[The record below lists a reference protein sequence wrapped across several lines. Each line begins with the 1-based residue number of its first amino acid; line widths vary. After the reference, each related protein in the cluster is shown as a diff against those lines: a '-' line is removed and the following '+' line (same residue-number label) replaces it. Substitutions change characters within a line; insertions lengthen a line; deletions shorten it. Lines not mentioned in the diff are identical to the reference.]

1 MTVIEVLNLL
11 LILAILSVFFLVIFF
26 RITIQYFIEKLYK
39 KIRSVSPFQKQ
50 PVSLEK
56 TISHFKFVFNVISI
70 QLFLFSSFLVYI
82 LKESNLMGVYL
93 NSMNFSNLTEFLKND
108 VVYNLTCGNQT
119 CHIIGG
125 TNFSFENLSILIAL
139 LTGLIIYTHFFGM
152 ISEDPY
158 ISMKSETRKKYF
170 WFFENLVWI
179 TLVYAFFIFF
189 GLIFGV
195 ITNFLIQIILLAY
208 AWINI
213 VMLVPISENFKKLFE
228 NYENIEK
235 FNQIAKDNPN
245 LPWYKNSGI
254 LNKGDVISIYLFIL
268 TLEFAYF
275 GFLLNINIFLLIF
288 IESSFI
294 LMHIWVSRINHIPKD
309 KHTLELISGP
319 PLEDVFVID
328 DITDEYYVII
338 SKEAGVSKI
347 MKTFVKRI
355 YVKDDAEGNTDN
367 A

>member
-1 MTVIEVLNLL
+1 
-11 LILAILSVFFLVIFF
+11 
-26 RITIQYFIEKLYK
+26 
-39 KIRSVSPFQKQ
+39 
-50 PVSLEK
+50 
-56 TISHFKFVFNVISI
+56 
-70 QLFLFSSFLVYI
+70 
-82 LKESNLMGVYL
+82 MGVYL

-108 VVYNLTCGNQT
+108 IVYNLTCGNQT

-139 LTGLIIYTHFFGM
+139 LTGLIVYTHFFGM
-152 ISEDPY
+152 IGEDPY

-179 TLVYAFFIFF
+179 TLVYAFFIIF

-195 ITNFLIQIILLAY
+195 ITNFLIQIVLLLY
-208 AWINI
+208 AWINMI
-213 VMLVPISENFKKLFE
+213 LLVPISENFKKLFE
-228 NYENIEK
+228 HYDNIEK
-235 FNQIAKDNPN
+235 FNKIAKDKPN
-245 LPWYKNSGI
+245 LPWYKNTGI
-254 LNKGDVISIYLFIL
+254 LNKGDVISIYIFIL

-275 GFLLNINIFLLIF
+275 GFLFNINIFLLIF

-338 SKEAGVSKI
+338 SKDMGVSKI

-355 YVKDDAEGNTDN
+355 YVKNEAEGSPEN

>member
-1 MTVIEVLNLL
+1 MTGIEVLNLL
-11 LILAILSVFFLVIFF
+11 VILAILSVFFLVLFF
-26 RITIQYFIEKLYK
+26 KMSIKKLIKNLYK
-39 KIRSVSPFQKQ
+39 KIRSFGHFQKQ

-56 TISHFKFVFNVISI
+56 TISHIQFVFNVISI

-82 LKESNLMGVYL
+82 LKESNLMGIYL

-179 TLVYAFFIFF
+179 TLVYAFFIIF

-195 ITNFLIQIILLAY
+195 ITNFLFQIVLLAY
-208 AWINI
+208 AWINMI
-213 VMLVPISENFKKLFE
+213 LLFPISENFKKLFE
-228 NYENIEK
+228 SYDNIEK
-235 FNQIAKDNPN
+235 FNQIAKDKPN
-245 LPWYKNSGI
+245 LPWYKNTGI
-254 LNKGDVISIYLFIL
+254 LNKGNVISIYIFIL

-275 GFLLNINIFLLIF
+275 GFLFNINIFLLIF

-309 KHTLELISGP
+309 KHILELISGP

-338 SKEAGVSKI
+338 SKDTGVSKI
-347 MKTFVKRI
+347 MKTYVKRI
-355 YVKDDAEGNTDN
+355 YIKEETEGSTEN